1 VRLIA
6 ALGGTAPPL
15 AARERQR
22 TFRLSTAA
30 AKWNP
35 VKSGLGVSDA
45 DTSAHHAFRIGFS
58 LLLGALAFWPEN
70 RELLKPIIA

>member
-1 VRLIA
+1 LRHENDSEHFDCLQ
-6 ALGGTAPPL
+6 
-15 AARERQR
+15 QR
-22 TFRLSTAA
+22 RSGIR
-30 AKWNP
+30 
-35 VKSGLGVSDA
+35 SGLGVSDA

>member
-1 VRLIA
+1 
-6 ALGGTAPPL
+6 
-15 AARERQR
+15 
-22 TFRLSTAA
+22 LSSAA

-70 RELLKPIIA
+70 RELLKSIIA